1 MKNILL
7 CAGLLFFISS
17 CQLKT
22 SKTTTQTTTNS
33 TSQPDKAKFEATK
46 TDSIPEETS
55 SNQAPPV
62 EVKPSGRATQFGILF
77 SGGGVRTWAYINV
90 LKEIQKYKL
99 PIAAVAGMEWGSVV
113 AGVYAQNVSANEVEW
128 ELSKFKDIDDWS
140 DFVKKI
146 FEKKSTDNLKVPFGC
161 MSLNLKNQ
169 TSYVLN
175 KGQLGSL
182 VPYCLPAPG
191 IVKPYS
197 DSIASMSDVTGAVQF
212 LRANGAT
219 KIILING
226 TSSRNGKP
234 LSSNLQS
241 LENQFWIQSNSVLTK
256 KSVGIDEIID
266 VDINGGISADKFDQR
281 RDVLNS
287 SLPQAKDQLK
297 KIAHKYGY

>member
-7 CAGLLFFISS
+7 CAGLLLFISS

-22 SKTTTQTTTNS
+22 SKTTTTQTSTN
-33 TSQPDKAKFEATK
+33 QLDKAKFEPTK
-46 TDSIPEETS
+46 VDSKSDE
-55 SNQAPPV
+55 APTYTAPV
-62 EVKPSGRATQFGILF
+62 EVKPSGKAVQFGIIF
-77 SGGGVRTWAYINV
+77 SGGGVRTWAYVNV

-99 PIAAVAGMEWGSVV
+99 PVAAVAGMEWGSVV

-128 ELSKFKDIDDWS
+128 ELSKFKDIDDS
-140 DFVKKI
+140 AEFIKKI

-182 VPYCLPAPG
+182 VPFCLAAPG
-191 IVKPYS
+191 IAKPYS
-197 DSIASMSDVTGAVQF
+197 DSIASMSDVAGAVQF

-219 KIILING
+219 KIILINA
-226 TSSRNGKP
+226 TSTRNGKP
-234 LSSNLQS
+234 LSGNLQS
-241 LENQFWIQSNSVLTK
+241 VENQFWIQSNSVLTK
-256 KSVGIDEIID
+256 KNVGIDEIID

-297 KIAHKYGY
+297 KMAQKYGY